1 METQALNLLNQG
13 RHPLQGPIG
22 SLPARRE
29 TPQLAPA
36 ADEPFT
42 PDWVADEPPSRAD
55 RGPRARE
62 PYPGD
67 PQDAEPEPPRRRAL
81 PGRRMV
87 LGGGG
92 PVTGDGPVRTSPTRS
107 GPCRTGV
114 RTGPTGASASPN
126 DC

>member
-1 METQALNLLNQG
+1 MVASGQIQSNDVETQALNLLNQG

-67 PQDAEPEPPRRRAL
+67 PQDAEPEPPRRR
-81 PGRRMV
+81 
-87 LGGGG
+87 
-92 PVTGDGPVRTSPTRS
+92 TRS
-107 GPCRTGV
+107 RDDGWSWAEEDR
-114 RTGPTGASASPN
+114 
-126 DC
+126 